1 MGLLVPWVLEYP
13 GWYPDPRETATVYTK
28 FPCSSEASQTFHV
41 TIFFNKVWGCGL
53 LWLLKLWSEF
63 SNQSWQDDPTIK
75 SVHSSSPMTGVRTL
89 GPVVVKDRAYTAV
102 LWLPQVCPSIHPLSH
117 THHTNIRK
125 IKTNEDFLLGNSS
138 KWRTKM
144 TWHNIWHMKAPR
156 KCHSCNYCRCHHY
169 HPPTSSHFITINHHH
184 HGHPLPAIMN
194 HYNHQLLSSTTII
207 ILNHHYYYHYQP
219 TPLTITIINHN
230 KHQPSPSSTAI
241 IPKHYHHR

>member
-13 GWYPDPRETATVYTK
+13 GWYPDPRETAAVYTK

-89 GPVVVKDRAYTAV
+89 GPVVVKDKAYTAV

-125 IKTNEDFLLGNSS
+125 IKTNEDFLLNLLGIQVNEEQR
-138 KWRTKM
+138 WLGIIFG
-144 TWHNIWHMKAPR
+144 TWKHLENATVATTVAVII
-156 KCHSCNYCRCHHY
+156 
-169 HPPTSSHFITINHHH
+169 ITL
-184 HGHPLPAIMN
+184 LPAAI
-194 HYNHQLLSSTTII
+194 SSPSTITTMVIRYQPSWTII
-207 ILNHHYYYHYQP
+207 IISYYHQP
-219 TPLTITIINHN
+219 PLSSSIITITIIIS
-230 KHQPSPSSTAI
+230 Q
-241 IPKHYHHR
+241 HH